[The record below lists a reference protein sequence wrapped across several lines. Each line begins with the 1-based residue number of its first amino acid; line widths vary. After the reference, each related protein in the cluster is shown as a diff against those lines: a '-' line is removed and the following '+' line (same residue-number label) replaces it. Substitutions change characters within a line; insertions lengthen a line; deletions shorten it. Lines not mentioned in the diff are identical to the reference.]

1 MVGGKSVLLGS
12 FENNIEKVFIKD
24 VGIKMALGVNP
35 EGTTGWKGK
44 RPTTRMGAIA
54 ILRENLLKALKT
66 MRLVDKSKKILTKW
80 IH

>member
-1 MVGGKSVLLGS
+1 
-12 FENNIEKVFIKD
+12 
-24 VGIKMALGVNP
+24 MALGVNP